1 MKKILIV
8 TALTFTTGIW
18 ASQTKV
24 NSIHT
29 DAVSMQK
36 LIVSSEKK
44 DLANGD

>member
-1 MKKILIV
+1 MKKIIIV

-29 DAVSMQK
+29 DVSMQK